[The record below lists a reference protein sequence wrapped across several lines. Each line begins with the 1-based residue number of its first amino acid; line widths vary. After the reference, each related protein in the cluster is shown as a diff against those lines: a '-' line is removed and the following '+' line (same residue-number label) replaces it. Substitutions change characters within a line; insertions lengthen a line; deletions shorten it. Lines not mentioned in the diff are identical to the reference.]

1 MATIE
6 DGRLTDIDSHPEHV
20 SSQGHF
26 CRKARGM
33 IDITYD
39 ADHLLYPMKRT
50 GAPGEFERI
59 SWGQALTE
67 ICDRLEHTRGEY
79 GKDALALYVGN
90 PPAFAYATVLGMGF
104 FKRAM
109 GIRWHYGVIAE
120 DTGALMATH
129 SVLYRSAGVHPARRG
144 ALC

>member
-39 ADHLLYPMKRT
+39 ADRLLYPMKRT

-59 SWGQALTE
+59 SWDQALTE
-67 ICDRLEHTRGEY
+67 ICDRLEHTRGQY
-79 GKDALALYVGN
+79 GKDALARTPATLPHSPM
-90 PPAFAYATVLGMGF
+90 PPCWEWVSSKEPWASDGTTV
-104 FKRAM
+104 
-109 GIRWHYGVIAE
+109 
-120 DTGALMATH
+120 
-129 SVLYRSAGVHPARRG
+129 
-144 ALC
+144 